1 MSLVVYLLRRLL
13 QAVITVFVVVSL
25 AFALGRLTGSPA
37 ATLLP
42 ETASEADIA
51 ALAAKLGF
59 DKPPL
64 TQYVD
69 YLRGVLAG
77 DFGDSYR
84 QQGTSSMAIVAERLP
99 ASLQLGTAG
108 FVLGILL
115 AFLAVLTVH
124 LTEIRSL
131 RGVLL
136 GLGAARLAVPDFLF
150 GLLLVLMF
158 SVTLGWLPSLASA
171 NPLSIVMPAVTIATA
186 QFVVYA
192 RLLDNSLTTESA
204 QDYVRTAY
212 ARGERRSTV
221 VLREVLPNA
230 LLPVLTVSGI
240 NFGTLLGGLVIVE
253 SVFAWPGLG
262 QLMLT
267 SVFSRDF
274 PVVQSGLVVI
284 ATIFVVVNLAVDILY
299 GFVDPRARVR

>member
-1 MSLVVYLLRRLL
+1 MAVYLLRRLI

-25 AFALGRLTGSPA
+25 AFVLGRLTGSPA
-37 ATLLP
+37 ASLLP
-42 ETASEADIA
+42 DTASEADIA
-51 ALAAKLGF
+51 ALNTQLGF
-59 DKPPL
+59 DRPPL
-64 TQYVD
+64 TQYFD
-69 YLRGVLAG
+69 YLGGVFG
-77 DFGDSYR
+77 GSFGDSYR
-84 QQGTSSMAIVAERLP
+84 QQGTSSMTIVLERLP
-99 ASLQLGTAG
+99 ATLQLGATG
-108 FVLGILL
+108 FLIGLAL
-115 AFLAVLTVH
+115 AFCAVLTVH
-124 LTEIRSL
+124 LSGFWSL
-131 RGVLL
+131 RGLLL

-150 GLLLVLMF
+150 GLLLVLVF
-158 SVTLGWLPSLASA
+158 SVSLGWLPSLAGP

-186 QFVVYA
+186 QFVVYS
-192 RLLDNSLTTESA
+192 RLLDNSLTTESG

-221 VLREVLPNA
+221 LLREILPNA

-240 NFGTLLGGLVIVE
+240 NLGTLLGGLVIVE
-253 SVFAWPGLG
+253 AVFAWPGLG

-284 ATIFVVVNLAVDILY
+284 ATLFVVVNLCVDVLY

>member
-1 MSLVVYLLRRLL
+1 MAVYLTRRLI
-13 QAVITVFVVVSL
+13 QAVITVYVVVSL
-25 AFALGRLTGSPA
+25 AFVLGRLTGSPA
-37 ATLLP
+37 ASLLP
-42 ETASEADIA
+42 ETASQADIA
-51 ALAAKLGF
+51 ALDAKLGF

-64 TQYVD
+64 TQYLD
-69 YLRGVLAG
+69 YLRGVFTG
-77 DFGDSYR
+77 GFGDSYR
-84 QQGTSSMAIVAERLP
+84 QEGTSSMALVLQRLP
-99 ASLQLGTAG
+99 ASLQLGVAG
-108 FVLGILL
+108 FVLGIAL
-115 AFLAVLTVH
+115 AFCAVLAVH
-124 LTEIRSL
+124 LSGFWSL

-150 GLLLVLMF
+150 GLLLVLVF
-158 SVTLGWLPSLASA
+158 SVSLGWLPSLAGP

-192 RLLDNSLTTESA
+192 RLLDNSLTTESS

-221 VLREVLPNA
+221 ILREVLPNA

-253 SVFAWPGLG
+253 TVFAWPGLG
-262 QLMLT
+262 QLMLG

-274 PVVQSGLVVI
+274 PVVQSGLIVI
-284 ATIFVVVNLAVDILY
+284 ATIFVVVNLCVDILY
-299 GFVDPRARVR
+299 GFLDPRARVR

>member
-1 MSLVVYLLRRLL
+1 MAVYLVRRLI
-13 QAVITVFVVVSL
+13 QAVITIYIVVSL
-25 AFALGRLTGSPA
+25 AFVLGRLTGSPA
-37 ATLLP
+37 ASLLP
-42 ETASEADIA
+42 ETASQADIA
-51 ALAAKLGF
+51 ALNAKLGF
-59 DKPPL
+59 DKPAL
-64 TQYVD
+64 TQYLD
-69 YLRGVLAG
+69 YLRAVVTGG
-77 DFGDSYR
+77 FGDSYR
-84 QQGTSSMAIVAERLP
+84 QEGTSSMALVLQRLP
-99 ASLQLGTAG
+99 ASLQLGVAG
-108 FVLGILL
+108 FLLGVAL

-124 LTEIRSL
+124 LSGFWSL

-150 GLLLVLMF
+150 GLLLVLVF
-158 SVTLGWLPSLASA
+158 SVTLGWLPSLAGSD
-171 NPLSIVMPAVTIATA
+171 PLSILMPAVTIATA

-192 RLLDNSLTTESA
+192 RLLDNSLTTESS

-221 VLREVLPNA
+221 ILREVLPNA

-262 QLMLT
+262 QLMLG

-274 PVVQSGLVVI
+274 PVVQSGLIVI
-284 ATIFVVVNLAVDILY
+284 ATIFVVVNLGVDILY